1 MPNFS
6 CKGDRKDAGIAL
18 RPRAFEIAGSLL
30 GVSWKH
36 LADAFVRA
44 ATTKVAAAVSDAISE
59 AKLESPV
66 IVGLGG
72 GAGALIPAAASV
84 SETEWSVPPDAE
96 VISSIGDALS
106 MIRVEVERTL
116 ARPSAESVASVHLCR
131 LLGRHR

>member
-1 MPNFS
+1 M
-6 CKGDRKDAGIAL
+6 
-18 RPRAFEIAGSLL
+18 